1 MLTGFLIICENPIAE
16 KCKLVSAIFCPFL
29 IFLMGMAM
37 TRNLEA
43 EEAGP
48 LRLIQTIPL
57 RNVEGR
63 IDHMAV
69 DLKGERLFIAALGNN
84 TVEIVDLRAGKH
96 MGTIAGL
103 HEPQGVGF
111 VPEFNKIFVANAQ
124 SGACEVFDGSSFK
137 RIKSIKLSDD
147 ADNIRYDTAAR
158 RVYVG
163 YGSGGLGII
172 DAATGDQLGEIKL
185 DGHPESFQLEKSG
198 PRIFVNI
205 PTSQKVAVVDRE
217 KRATVTA
224 WPVGGAMANFPM
236 ALDETHHRLFVGFR
250 KPAKLSV
257 FDTES
262 GKVVT
267 NLDSPGDADD
277 IFYDGTRQRIYI
289 SGGEG
294 FIGIIQQQDADH
306 YKSLTKIPTAS
317 GARTSLFVPELG
329 RLYLAVPHRGT
340 QRTEIRVYEAQ
351 P

>member
-1 MLTGFLIICENPIAE
+1 MLTGFLIVCENPIAE
-16 KCKLVSAIFCPFL
+16 KCKLVSAIFCSFL

-96 MGTIAGL
+96 METITGL

-111 VPEFNKIFVANAQ
+111 VPEFNKIFIANAQ

-147 ADNIRYDTAAR
+147 ADNIRYDAAAR

-172 DAATGDQLGEIKL
+172 GAATGDQLGEIKL

-205 PTSQKVAVVDRE
+205 PTSQKIAVVDRE
-217 KRATVTA
+217 KRAAVTA
-224 WPVGGAMANFPM
+224 WPVGNATANFPM

-250 KPAKLSV
+250 KPAKLMV
-257 FDTES
+257 YDTES
-262 GKVVT
+262 GKVIAT
-267 NLDSPGDADD
+267 LDSPGDADD

-340 QRTEIRVYEAQ
+340 QRTEIRVYQAQ

>member
-1 MLTGFLIICENPIAE
+1 
-16 KCKLVSAIFCPFL
+16 
-29 IFLMGMAM
+29 M

-43 EEAGP
+43 EAGP
-48 LRLIQTIPL
+48 LRMVQTIPL
-57 RNVEGR
+57 PNVEGR

-69 DLKGERLFIAALGNN
+69 DLKRQRLFIAALGNN
-84 TVEIVDLRAGKH
+84 TVEILDLRAGKRIQ
-96 MGTIAGL
+96 TITGL
-103 HEPQGVGF
+103 HEPQGIGF
-111 VPEFNKIFVANAQ
+111 VPELDRIFVANAQ
-124 SGACEVFDGSSFK
+124 SGTCEVFDGSLFK

-147 ADNIRYDTAAR
+147 ADNIRYDAAAR

-163 YGSGGLGII
+163 YGNGGIGII

-185 DGHPESFQLEKSG
+185 DGHPESFQLEKFG

-205 PTSQKVAVVDRE
+205 PTSQKIAVVDRE
-217 KRATVTA
+217 KRATITS
-224 WPVGGAMANFPM
+224 WPIARATANFPM

-277 IFYDGTRQRIYI
+277 IFYDGTRRRIYV
-289 SGGEG
+289 SGGDG
-294 FIGIIQQQDADH
+294 FIGIVQQQDADH
-306 YKSLTKIPTAS
+306 YKTLTKIPTAS
-317 GARTSLFVPELG
+317 GARTSLFVPELS
-329 RLYLAVPHRGT
+329 RLYLAVPHLGSQT
-340 QRTEIRVYEAQ
+340 AEVRVYEVQ